1 MTNAEKDLI
10 FFLEDPVADLK
21 QYAARLDC
29 VLDDMIAYYFES
41 LDPTDKDE
49 AALIVHE
56 FKKNA
61 ARADIVLDT
70 FYHML
75 GFIDTIACCLDK
87 AIEQRNAEQAAKGGG
102 QDA

>member
-10 FFLEDPVADLK
+10 FFLGDPVADLK

-29 VLDDMIAYYFES
+29 VLDDLITDYFEQYDS
-41 LDPTDKDE
+41 ETKNGAE
-49 AALIVHE
+49 FIVRY

-61 ARADIVLDT
+61 ARADIALDT
-70 FYHML
+70 FCHML
-75 GFIDTIACCLDK
+75 GFIDTIAYCLNK
-87 AIEQRNAEQAAKGGG
+87 AIEQRNAEQAAQGGE